1 LFEKN
6 MLNNRISAFPLNV
19 PPEKVT
25 VDLHKY

>member
-1 LFEKN
+1 
-6 MLNNRISAFPLNV
+6 MLNNRISAFPLKV